1 MQAVNKEFKNS
12 VWRVERVQSLDKH
25 LKLGL
30 TQWEAS
36 SL

>member
-1 MQAVNKEFKNS
+1 MQAVDKEFKNS

-30 TQWEAS
+30 TQWETS

>member
-1 MQAVNKEFKNS
+1 MQAINKEFKNT

-30 TQWEAS
+30 TQQAAT